1 MNKSDL
7 KNYLKTS
14 FPHTSSFRSGFSLF
28 LVDSFVLLFSIGF
41 GFFFVNIFNSSAINF
56 KSFLNYSAFIPFIL
70 IIFACT
76 GLYPGIMIS
85 PPEEV

>member
-41 GFFFVNIFNSSAINF
+41 VFSV
-56 KSFLNYSAFIPFIL
+56 
-70 IIFACT
+70 
-76 GLYPGIMIS
+76 
-85 PPEEV
+85 